1 MRLPEHPLPETDERR
16 CPASRSHRIAPVG
29 HVLIA
34 DGLMKVEHRC
44 EICGIGFFF
53 VRKPLA

>member
-1 MRLPEHPLPETDERR
+1 MRPPDRALPETDERC
-16 CPASRSHRIAPVG
+16 CPTSRSHRIAPVG

-34 DGLMKVEHRC
+34 DGLLKAEHRC
-44 EICGIGFFF
+44 EVCGIGFFF